1 MELTDYQINVINAKI
16 CPYCK
21 SETRLTTETVIYGK
35 EYKGRKVIC
44 CKNFPICDS
53 YVGTHDDNKPLGRL
67 ANKEL
72 RNLKKQA
79 HVFFDKIWKENL
91 IDRDVLYMQLA
102 SFLKLPLQYTHIG
115 MFQEKTCLK
124 VEKWA
129 KEYYNNLINKQF

>member
-1 MELTDYQINVINAKI
+1 M
-16 CPYCK
+16 
-21 SETRLTTETVIYGK
+21 
-35 EYKGRKVIC
+35 IC
-44 CKNFPICDS
+44 CKNFPFCDS